1 MKFNNI
7 LLNDFIGAFKGKA
20 NNLTRYTIFDE
31 IQDVPHIGFARL
43 MYIPVKIRMAAK
55 TKGKNG
61 SCFLDARSEN
71 RAGKA
76 VRFFWVRLLRI
87 VCETRPEFVMSGLLR
102 DRCFVVAQLFPNF
115 FFHFLP
121 NVLKWLTFCGSV
133 TSVPARSTSKSIRKI
148 ESALRR
154 MQVLR
159 HIQYKYSVKRIEKR
173 KKERERER
181 DSETGDPGAMS
192 YHRGGQAG
200 AVAVSYSTSPM
211 APHSPSRRC
220 SSGNSG
226 NTSSTIGNSASKLS
240 TYRSTASSSI
250 LDRPTNFYSSSS
262 TSGSSGFRSNYTTEY
277 RRSYCPSGSFYSS
290 GASIRRSYVSEYSRS
305 RTSPARCVCLR
316 DDLYT
321 VLQIF
326 NSWPRAQ
333 TNEKGCSQYSHWLNI
348 CSSIRFG
355 LSTSSSSSSISVG
368 SSSSRDRALPES
380 SSRLEIAADLI
391 RYSPSGYVPNIRQ
404 TSSTGSSGNTNG
416 AHHHHHHHHLHHHQ
430 WKHHSAGSSLTEL
443 FGGDDR
449 DTAVERSTGRDHRPE
464 SSLSS
469 SSSSSSCA
477 VGGALWSRSK
487 RRPLPSS
494 TVLSSGHARAD
505 SAASPG
511 EQQQRGAVH
520 RTDEVSPAKRNL
532 LSPMLGG
539 GAGLIGVKLDLLT
552 NLATNPSNGEL
563 LINNNVQKIIQ
574 GVEEEKEDVGIED
587 EAAKGGGEV
596 IHSIDDTVTFIDAI
610 AFLRGGR
617 TGDPE
622 SLDDG
627 EEQRNAPSSSYGID
641 QTGFVGGSTPPILQN
656 GVAGRPSSTYGDD
669 PSVPSTSR
677 RPDSHFSGTIANT
690 ASNLTSSSPT
700 APSTAHQSLY
710 RGVAD
715 QFRDQ
720 RFSKIKPCKL
730 AYTQLL
736 GWGLWCVW
744 AVIALLLVYAFLLG
758 IAAPLTPEKRVTCG
772 VYSVRSNNS
781 IVTARATLQPP
792 ASRTKEGSPTNKS
805 ARNRLQAH
813 RDERCG
819 LNGLRNIGNTG
830 GKKSLS
836 VAIIDEFYTFE
847 FDGNCFMNS
856 VIQCLSNTR
865 PLLEYLLNEQYLADI
880 NTSTSSMKGALIKAF
895 SQVIHELWEV
905 GGDLVVN
912 TTTLKS
918 QIQRFAPRFMG
929 YSQQDAQEF
938 LRYLL
943 EGLHEDVNRVT
954 VKPQPIHTDIPEM
967 YTFTKSQEKSELSL
981 LIFRILFTYSQKA
994 VESWKRYL
1002 RSEDSMIV
1010 DVFVGQL
1017 RSSLHCT
1024 SCDHVSVT
1032 LDPFWDLSLPI
1043 PARSGTVKLSQCLEH
1058 FTREEVL
1065 DGDEKPTCSKCQ
1077 MRRKCTKSFSLDLS
1091 AFAAPRVPGCTYNL
1105 YGVANHSGTTHSG
1118 HYTAYCKHPYSGE
1131 WHEYNDSR
1139 VSIVSARSV
1148 VSNEAYVL
1156 FYEQQPHSSH
1166 L

>member
-1 MKFNNI
+1 
-7 LLNDFIGAFKGKA
+7 
-20 NNLTRYTIFDE
+20 
-31 IQDVPHIGFARL
+31 
-43 MYIPVKIRMAAK
+43 
-55 TKGKNG
+55 
-61 SCFLDARSEN
+61 
-71 RAGKA
+71 
-76 VRFFWVRLLRI
+76 
-87 VCETRPEFVMSGLLR
+87 
-102 DRCFVVAQLFPNF
+102 
-115 FFHFLP
+115 
-121 NVLKWLTFCGSV
+121 
-133 TSVPARSTSKSIRKI
+133 
-148 ESALRR
+148 
-154 MQVLR
+154 
-159 HIQYKYSVKRIEKR
+159 
-173 KKERERER
+173 
-181 DSETGDPGAMS
+181 MS

-200 AVAVSYSTSPM
+200 AVAVSYSTSSM

-220 SSGNSG
+220 SSGSAG
-226 NTSSTIGNSASKLS
+226 TSSSSIGASTSKLN
-240 TYRSTASSSI
+240 TYRSTTSSST

-262 TSGSSGFRSNYTTEY
+262 SSSGYRSNYTSEY
-277 RRSYCPSGSFYSS
+277 KRSYCPSGSFYSS
-290 GASIRRSYVSEYSRS
+290 AGTSIRRSYVSEYSRS
-305 RTSPARCVCLR
+305 RCSPSRSVSSSTYSNTGGSGGTAANVTVNGTSG
-316 DDLYT
+316 T
-321 VLQIF
+321 
-326 NSWPRAQ
+326 
-333 TNEKGCSQYSHWLNI
+333 
-348 CSSIRFG
+348 RFG
-355 LSTSSSSSSISVG
+355 LSTSSSSSSIS
-368 SSSSRDRALPES
+368 SRDRGIQES
-380 SSRLEIAADLI
+380 STSLSRLDTSADLS
-391 RYSPSGYVPNIRQ
+391 RYSPSGYIPNIRQ
-404 TSSTGSSGNTNG
+404 TSSTSGTG
-416 AHHHHHHHHLHHHQ
+416 GGHHYHHHHQ
-430 WKHHSAGSSLTEL
+430 WKHHSTGSSLTEL

-449 DTAVERSTGRDHRPE
+449 DVVYERTPSRDYHRPE

-487 RRPLPSS
+487 RRPLSSS

-511 EQQQRGAVH
+511 EVTIDERGTIRDLDEDDDDDANDNNTDDRHNNNSSNGNNGSSVEDAPCGPPQYGINNNDRDHDPDDNDDENEDDVDDEDKPNSRRHRQQQQQRGILAH

-532 LSPMLGG
+532 LSPVPGG
-539 GAGLIGVKLDLLT
+539 GAGDAGLIGINLDLLT
-552 NLATNPSNGEL
+552 NLATNPNNGKL
-563 LINNNVQKIIQ
+563 LINNNAQEKSLVHGK
-574 GVEEEKEDVGIED
+574 EEVED
-587 EAAKGGGEV
+587 EDDDV
-596 IHSIDDTVTFIDAI
+596 IEIENDPLISIDDAI

-622 SLDDG
+622 KLEDG
-627 EEQRNAPSSSYGID
+627 EKQRIASTSYDID

-656 GVAGRPSSTYGDD
+656 GVAGRPSGTFGDD
-669 PSVPSTSR
+669 PSAPSTSR
-677 RPDSHFSGTIANT
+677 RPDGHFSGTSVNT

-700 APSTAHQSLY
+700 APSTAHQNLY
-710 RGVAD
+710 RAVTD
-715 QFRDQ
+715 QF
-720 RFSKIKPCKL
+720 
-730 AYTQLL
+730 
-736 GWGLWCVW
+736 
-744 AVIALLLVYAFLLG
+744 
-758 IAAPLTPEKRVTCG
+758 
-772 VYSVRSNNS
+772 
-781 IVTARATLQPP
+781 
-792 ASRTKEGSPTNKS
+792 EGSPTNKS
-805 ARNRLQAH
+805 ARNRVQVH

-819 LNGLRNIGNTG
+819 LNGLRNIGNT
-830 GKKSLS
+830 
-836 VAIIDEFYTFE
+836 
-847 FDGNCFMNS
+847 CFMNS

-880 NTSTSSMKGALIKAF
+880 NTTTSSMKGALIKAF

-905 GGDLVVN
+905 GGDHVVN
-912 TTTLKS
+912 TTALKT

-967 YTFTKSQEKSELSL
+967 YTD
-981 LIFRILFTYSQKA
+981 SQKA

-1043 PARSGTVKLSQCLEH
+1043 PARSGMVKLSQCLEH

-1077 MRRKCTKSFSLDLS
+1077 MRRKCTKSFSIQKFPKILVIHLKRFSPMERFRSKLNVMVDFPLTGLDLS

-1139 VSIVSARSV
+1139 VSVVPARSV
-1148 VSNEAYVL
+1148 SSTEAYVL

>member
-1 MKFNNI
+1 
-7 LLNDFIGAFKGKA
+7 
-20 NNLTRYTIFDE
+20 
-31 IQDVPHIGFARL
+31 
-43 MYIPVKIRMAAK
+43 
-55 TKGKNG
+55 
-61 SCFLDARSEN
+61 
-71 RAGKA
+71 
-76 VRFFWVRLLRI
+76 
-87 VCETRPEFVMSGLLR
+87 
-102 DRCFVVAQLFPNF
+102 
-115 FFHFLP
+115 
-121 NVLKWLTFCGSV
+121 
-133 TSVPARSTSKSIRKI
+133 
-148 ESALRR
+148 
-154 MQVLR
+154 
-159 HIQYKYSVKRIEKR
+159 
-173 KKERERER
+173 
-181 DSETGDPGAMS
+181 MS

-226 NTSSTIGNSASKLS
+226 NTSSAIGNSASKLS

-305 RTSPARCVCLR
+305 RTSPARSVSSST
-316 DDLYT
+316 YSST
-321 VLQIF
+321 GSSSGGGGGGGGGSGS
-326 NSWPRAQ
+326 NSSSSGGTT
-333 TNEKGCSQYSHWLNI
+333 TNVTANGISG
-348 CSSIRFG
+348 IRFG
-355 LSTSSSSSSISVG
+355 LSTSSSSSSI
-368 SSSSRDRALPES
+368 SSRDRALPES

-404 TSSTGSSGNTNG
+404 TSSTSSSGNTSG
-416 AHHHHHHHHLHHHQ
+416 AHHHYHHHHPHHHQ
-430 WKHHSAGSSLTEL
+430 WKHHSAGSALTEL

-449 DTAVERSTGRDHRPE
+449 DVAVERSTGRDHRPE

-477 VGGALWSRSK
+477 VGGAFWSRSK
-487 RRPLPSS
+487 RRPLSSS
-494 TVLSSGHARAD
+494 TVLSSGGHARAD

-511 EQQQRGAVH
+511 EVTIDERGTIRSLDEDDDDDDDDKDDKDDNNTDDDQHNNNSSNGNNSSGAEDARDPGQYGINNNDRGHERDHKPDDHHHHDDDNDGDDEDDDEDEDEDDEDDDDDDDEDDKDDDDEDDEDNKLNNRHHRQQQQQRGAVH

-563 LINNNVQKIIQ
+563 LINNNAQKIIQ
-574 GVEEEKEDVGIED
+574 GVEEEEEDAGIIED
-587 EAAKGGGEV
+587 KAAKGGGEV
-596 IHSIDDTVTFIDAI
+596 IHGINDTVTSIDAI
-610 AFLRGGR
+610 SFLRGGR

-627 EEQRNAPSSSYGID
+627 EEQRNASSTSYGID

-656 GVAGRPSSTYGDD
+656 GVAGRPSGTYGDD

-677 RPDSHFSGTIANT
+677 RPDSHFSGTTANT

-715 QFRDQ
+715 QF
-720 RFSKIKPCKL
+720 
-730 AYTQLL
+730 
-736 GWGLWCVW
+736 
-744 AVIALLLVYAFLLG
+744 
-758 IAAPLTPEKRVTCG
+758 
-772 VYSVRSNNS
+772 
-781 IVTARATLQPP
+781 
-792 ASRTKEGSPTNKS
+792 EGSPTNKS

-819 LNGLRNIGNTG
+819 LNGLRNIGNT
-830 GKKSLS
+830 
-836 VAIIDEFYTFE
+836 
-847 FDGNCFMNS
+847 CFMNS

-865 PLLEYLLNEQYLADI
+865 PLLEYLLNEQYLTDI

-912 TTTLKS
+912 TTALKS

-967 YTFTKSQEKSELSL
+967 YTD
-981 LIFRILFTYSQKA
+981 SQKA

-1077 MRRKCTKSFSLDLS
+1077 MRRKCTKSFSIQKFPKILVIHLKRFSPMERFRSKLNVMVDFPLTGLDLS

-1139 VSIVSARSV
+1139 VSVVPARSV

>member
-1 MKFNNI
+1 
-7 LLNDFIGAFKGKA
+7 
-20 NNLTRYTIFDE
+20 
-31 IQDVPHIGFARL
+31 
-43 MYIPVKIRMAAK
+43 
-55 TKGKNG
+55 
-61 SCFLDARSEN
+61 
-71 RAGKA
+71 
-76 VRFFWVRLLRI
+76 
-87 VCETRPEFVMSGLLR
+87 
-102 DRCFVVAQLFPNF
+102 
-115 FFHFLP
+115 
-121 NVLKWLTFCGSV
+121 
-133 TSVPARSTSKSIRKI
+133 
-148 ESALRR
+148 
-154 MQVLR
+154 
-159 HIQYKYSVKRIEKR
+159 
-173 KKERERER
+173 
-181 DSETGDPGAMS
+181 MS

-226 NTSSTIGNSASKLS
+226 NTSSSIGNSTSKLS

-290 GASIRRSYVSEYSRS
+290 ANTSIRRSYVSEYSRS
-305 RTSPARCVCLR
+305 RSSPTRSVSSSTYNSTGSSGGTATNVTTNGTSG
-316 DDLYT
+316 
-321 VLQIF
+321 
-326 NSWPRAQ
+326 S
-333 TNEKGCSQYSHWLNI
+333 
-348 CSSIRFG
+348 RFG

-368 SSSSRDRALPES
+368 SSSRDRGIPE
-380 SSRLEIAADLI
+380 SRLEIAADLI
-391 RYSPSGYVPNIRQ
+391 RYSPSGYIPNIRQ
-404 TSSTGSSGNTNG
+404 TSSTSSTSG
-416 AHHHHHHHHLHHHQ
+416 AHHHHHHHHHHHQ

-449 DTAVERSTGRDHRPE
+449 DIAIERSTGRDHRPE

-487 RRPLPSS
+487 RRPLSSS

-511 EQQQRGAVH
+511 EVTIDERGTIRDLDEDDDDDDDNDDKDNNTDDDQHNNNSSNGNINSDGGDACDSGQYGIINNNDREHEHNHDPDHDHDPDDDHDKDDDDEDDEDNKLNNRHHRQQQQQRGAAY
-520 RTDEVSPAKRNL
+520 RIDEVSPAKRNL
-532 LSPMLGG
+532 LSPVLGG
-539 GAGLIGVKLDLLT
+539 GAGVAGLIGVKLNLFT
-552 NLATNPSNGEL
+552 NLATNPSNGGL
-563 LINNNVQKIIQ
+563 LINNNARKNIQ
-574 GVEEEKEDVGIED
+574 GVKEEEEDIDIGD
-587 EAAKGGGEV
+587 ETAKGGGEV
-596 IHSIDDTVTFIDAI
+596 IHGIKDVVTSIDVI

-622 SLDDG
+622 SLEDS
-627 EEQRNAPSSSYGID
+627 EQQRKTSTSYGID

-656 GVAGRPSSTYGDD
+656 GVAGRPSGTYGDD

-677 RPDSHFSGTIANT
+677 RPDGHFSGTTANT
-690 ASNLTSSSPT
+690 ASNLTSSSSPT
-700 APSTAHQSLY
+700 APSTAHQNLY

-715 QFRDQ
+715 QF
-720 RFSKIKPCKL
+720 
-730 AYTQLL
+730 
-736 GWGLWCVW
+736 
-744 AVIALLLVYAFLLG
+744 
-758 IAAPLTPEKRVTCG
+758 
-772 VYSVRSNNS
+772 
-781 IVTARATLQPP
+781 
-792 ASRTKEGSPTNKS
+792 EGSPTNKS

-819 LNGLRNIGNTG
+819 LNGLRNIGNT
-830 GKKSLS
+830 
-836 VAIIDEFYTFE
+836 
-847 FDGNCFMNS
+847 CFMNS

-912 TTTLKS
+912 TTALKS

-967 YTFTKSQEKSELSL
+967 YTD
-981 LIFRILFTYSQKA
+981 SQKA

-1077 MRRKCTKSFSLDLS
+1077 MRRKCTKSFSIQKFPKILVIHLKRFSPMERFRSKLNVMVDFPLTGLDLS

-1139 VSIVSARSV
+1139 VSVVPARSV

>member
-1 MKFNNI
+1 
-7 LLNDFIGAFKGKA
+7 
-20 NNLTRYTIFDE
+20 
-31 IQDVPHIGFARL
+31 
-43 MYIPVKIRMAAK
+43 
-55 TKGKNG
+55 
-61 SCFLDARSEN
+61 
-71 RAGKA
+71 
-76 VRFFWVRLLRI
+76 
-87 VCETRPEFVMSGLLR
+87 
-102 DRCFVVAQLFPNF
+102 
-115 FFHFLP
+115 
-121 NVLKWLTFCGSV
+121 
-133 TSVPARSTSKSIRKI
+133 
-148 ESALRR
+148 
-154 MQVLR
+154 
-159 HIQYKYSVKRIEKR
+159 
-173 KKERERER
+173 
-181 DSETGDPGAMS
+181 MS

-220 SSGNSG
+220 SSNNSG
-226 NTSSTIGNSASKLS
+226 NNSSAIGTSTSKLN

-250 LDRPTNFYSSSS
+250 LDRPTNFYSTSSS
-262 TSGSSGFRSNYTTEY
+262 TSSSSGSSGFRSNYTTEY

-290 GASIRRSYVSEYSRS
+290 TGTSIRRSYLSEYNRS
-305 RTSPARCVCLR
+305 RCSPTRSVSSSAYSSTGSGSGTATNVTTNGTSG
-316 DDLYT
+316 T
-321 VLQIF
+321 
-326 NSWPRAQ
+326 
-333 TNEKGCSQYSHWLNI
+333 
-348 CSSIRFG
+348 RFG
-355 LSTSSSSSSISVG
+355 LSTSSSSSSISAG
-368 SSSSRDRALPES
+368 SSSRDRGIPES
-380 SSRLEIAADLI
+380 SSRLEITADLI
-391 RYSPSGYVPNIRQ
+391 RYSPSGYIPNIRQ
-404 TSSTGSSGNTNG
+404 TTSTTGSTSGI
-416 AHHHHHHHHLHHHQ
+416 HHHHHHHHQ
-430 WKHHSAGSSLTEL
+430 WKHHSTGSSLTEL

-449 DTAVERSTGRDHRPE
+449 DIAVERTGRDHRPE

-487 RRPLPSS
+487 RRPLSSS
-494 TVLSSGHARAD
+494 TVLNSGHARAD

-511 EQQQRGAVH
+511 EVTINERGTIRDLDEDDDDDDDNNDDEDDNNTDDDQHNNNGNNGNNSSGAEDTCDSARYGLNNNNRDRDRDHDRDSDDKDDDDEDDEDNKLNNRHHRQQQQQRGAAH
-520 RTDEVSPAKRNL
+520 RIDEVSPAKRNL
-532 LSPMLGG
+532 LSSIPGGGAG

-563 LINNNVQKIIQ
+563 LINNNAQKIIR
-574 GVEEEKEDVGIED
+574 GVEEKEEDVEIRD
-587 EAAKGGGEV
+587 EAGSRGEV
-596 IHSIDDTVTFIDAI
+596 IHGINDAAISIDAI

-622 SLDDG
+622 SLEHG
-627 EEQRNAPSSSYGID
+627 EEQRTASTSYDID
-641 QTGFVGGSTPPILQN
+641 QTGFVGGITPPILQN
-656 GVAGRPSSTYGDD
+656 GVAGRPSGTYGDD

-677 RPDSHFSGTIANT
+677 RPDGHFTGTNT

-700 APSTAHQSLY
+700 APSTAHQNLY

-715 QFRDQ
+715 QF
-720 RFSKIKPCKL
+720 
-730 AYTQLL
+730 
-736 GWGLWCVW
+736 
-744 AVIALLLVYAFLLG
+744 
-758 IAAPLTPEKRVTCG
+758 
-772 VYSVRSNNS
+772 
-781 IVTARATLQPP
+781 
-792 ASRTKEGSPTNKS
+792 EGSPTNKS

-819 LNGLRNIGNTG
+819 LNGLRNIGNT
-830 GKKSLS
+830 
-836 VAIIDEFYTFE
+836 
-847 FDGNCFMNS
+847 CFMNS

-912 TTTLKS
+912 TTALKS

-954 VKPQPIHTDIPEM
+954 IKPQPIHTDIPEM
-967 YTFTKSQEKSELSL
+967 YTD
-981 LIFRILFTYSQKA
+981 SQKA

-1077 MRRKCTKSFSLDLS
+1077 MRRKCTKSFSIQKFPKILVIHLKRFSPMERFRSKLNVMVDFPLTGLDLS

-1118 HYTAYCKHPYSGE
+1118 HYTAYCKHPYSAE

-1139 VSIVSARSV
+1139 VSAVPARSV